1 MDDQNLAPATV
12 FDETG
17 HVELTDYDV
26 MFAVF
31 RELYEGQ
38 LGKWRG
44 NIMAHRT
51 TADGGPGYILELNPE
66 PSRLDRPGFTV
77 YLHDHLQKMPFGVIM
92 AITPADFAEYQA
104 SLL

>member
-1 MDDQNLAPATV
+1 MTDENPTSPSA

-17 HVELTDYDV
+17 HVEITSYDI

-44 NIMAHRT
+44 NIIAHT
-51 TADGGPGYILELNPE
+51 TTSDGGPGYGMELNPD
-66 PSRLDRPGFTV
+66 PPRTDRPGFTV
-77 YLHDHLQKMPFGVIM
+77 YLHDHLQKLPFGVIM
-92 AITPADFAEYQA
+92 AITPEDYAEYQG
-104 SLL
+104 SL